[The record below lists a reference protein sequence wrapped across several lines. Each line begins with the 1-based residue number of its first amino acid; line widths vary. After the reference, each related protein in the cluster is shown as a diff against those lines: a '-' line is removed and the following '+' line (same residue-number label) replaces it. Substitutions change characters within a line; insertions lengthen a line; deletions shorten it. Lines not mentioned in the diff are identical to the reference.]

1 MKEVSRFADS
11 AAVSKV
17 GEESFRVCDESL
29 DDMVVVS
36 NDEICSAIKDGTI
49 SLPPILSWKITPLSL
64 NLSRNSCSAD
74 SLFLSSLFLSL
85 SDVVRRL
92 GLGICPSTSQN
103 HTLTHPHTLL
113 ITCTCCYDQIKGT
126 QLKTKISLTHS
137 LILFLSLSHYHL
149 YLLLL

>member
-49 SLPPILSWKITPLSL
+49 SLSPIL
-64 NLSRNSCSAD
+64 
-74 SLFLSSLFLSL
+74 
-85 SDVVRRL
+85 
-92 GLGICPSTSQN
+92 
-103 HTLTHPHTLL
+103 
-113 ITCTCCYDQIKGT
+113 
-126 QLKTKISLTHS
+126 
-137 LILFLSLSHYHL
+137 
-149 YLLLL
+149 